1 MTRKE
6 QFLRDFEENKQ
17 RKTVWVSVTVPDC
30 PELEVISN
38 PRENFEAKKA
48 YYDKTYD
55 DNLILK
61 ANPGIRIISWLFT

>member
-6 QFLRDFEENKQ
+6 QLLRDFEESKE

-38 PRENFEAKKA
+38 PRENFSSKKD
-48 YYDKTYD
+48 YYDKAYD